1 MKTSVALCTFNG
13 EKFLQ
18 EQLSSILLQSVSVN
32 EIVVCDD
39 GSTDQTFEI
48 LKNYQGKFPKLFR
61 IYRNEKNLGYVL
73 NFEKAM
79 SLCSGEIIFLC
90 DQDDVWDKDK
100 VERTVQFF
108 SEHQEVD
115 LVAHNLKLLDASET
129 DTTFWDLK
137 NFASEKT
144 NLSSEKLLEQ
154 ILLNG
159 NVFPG
164 MSLAIRKSF
173 LKNNLPLQKVDSII
187 IHDYELVIKALKANK
202 FAILN
207 NVLGFYR
214 QHESQSIGYQEK
226 EKIMHENRSTQ
237 FFLLSNDLSR
247 VKRYSEIFG
256 LNRQIAHNF
265 QKEIQRKY
273 SLFLN
278 QFPFAKR
285 IWIDFKN
292 RYYYKII
299 RF

>member
-13 EKFLQ
+13 ELFLK
-18 EQLSSILLQSVSVN
+18 EQLNSILSQTVLPT
-32 EIVVCDD
+32 EIIICDD
-39 GSTDQTFEI
+39 CSTDQTWQI
-48 LKNYQGKFPKLFR
+48 LTDYQSRFPQLFSLN
-61 IYRNEKNLGYVL
+61 RNNENIGYVK

-79 SLCSGEIIFLC
+79 ALCSGDLVFLS
-90 DQDDVWDKDK
+90 DQDDIWHPNKIEK
-100 VERTVQFF
+100 IILFFKQNPQFTVLA
-108 SEHQEVD
+108 HD
-115 LVAHNLKLLDASET
+115 LRLLAATNDQQ
-129 DTTFWDLK
+129 TFWDLK

-159 NVFPG
+159 NIFPG

-214 QHESQSIGYQEK
+214 QHESQSIGYKEK

-247 VKRYSEIFG
+247 VKHYSEIFG

>member
-115 LVAHNLKLLDASET
+115 LVAHNLKLLDASEK

-137 NFASEKT
+137 NFDSEKT

-159 NVFPG
+159 NIFPG

-173 LKNNLPLQKVDSII
+173 LKK
-187 IHDYELVIKALKANK
+187 
-202 FAILN
+202 
-207 NVLGFYR
+207 
-214 QHESQSIGYQEK
+214 
-226 EKIMHENRSTQ
+226 
-237 FFLLSNDLSR
+237 
-247 VKRYSEIFG
+247 
-256 LNRQIAHNF
+256 
-265 QKEIQRKY
+265 
-273 SLFLN
+273 
-278 QFPFAKR
+278 
-285 IWIDFKN
+285 
-292 RYYYKII
+292 
-299 RF
+299 

>member
-13 EKFLQ
+13 ELFLK
-18 EQLSSILLQSVSVN
+18 EQLNSILSQTVLPT
-32 EIVVCDD
+32 EIIICDD
-39 GSTDQTFEI
+39 CSTDQTWQI
-48 LKNYQGKFPKLFR
+48 LTDYQSRFPQLFSLN
-61 IYRNEKNLGYVL
+61 RNNENIGYVK

-79 SLCSGEIIFLC
+79 ALCSGDLVFLS
-90 DQDDVWDKDK
+90 DQDDIWHPNKIEK
-100 VERTVQFF
+100 IILFFKQNPQFTVLA
-108 SEHQEVD
+108 HD
-115 LVAHNLKLLDASET
+115 LRLLAATNDQQ
-129 DTTFWDLK
+129 TFWDLK

-214 QHESQSIGYQEK
+214 QHESQSIGYKEK

>member
-39 GSTDQTFEI
+39 GSTDQTIEI

-108 SEHQEVD
+108 SEHHEVD

-137 NFASEKT
+137 NFDSEKT

-207 NVLGFYR
+207 NALGFYR
-214 QHESQSIGYQEK
+214 QHESQSIGYKEK

-278 QFPFAKR
+278 QFPFARR